1 MQSTVQNR
9 HKAPFNKLSL
19 VLIRGLRLRLTA
31 VLCWRTY
38 PQAPDSPNYS
48 VLGTLDDT
56 YRTGKPAALPP
67 SLLQYKR
74 VLEY

>member
-1 MQSTVQNR
+1 M
-9 HKAPFNKLSL
+9 
-19 VLIRGLRLRLTA
+19 LIRGLRLRLTT

-67 SLLQYKR
+67 SCNTNGYSRSSTDLAMGFAKVRAGTWYLC
-74 VLEY
+74 